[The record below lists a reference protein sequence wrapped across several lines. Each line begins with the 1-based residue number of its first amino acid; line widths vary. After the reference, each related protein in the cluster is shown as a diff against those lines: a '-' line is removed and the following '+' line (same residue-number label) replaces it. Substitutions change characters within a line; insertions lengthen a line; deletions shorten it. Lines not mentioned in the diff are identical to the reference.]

1 MSAKADSKSND
12 QLLPAINTLRQTLK
26 RQWMLIPLLLLP
38 ALISLLIVSKWL
50 PSIRSTAAANP
61 LIDIADH
68 VDAVDT
74 KAKELASQQ
83 VKTKTRLTVLPLKP
97 LREWQDP
104 RIKIVK
110 FLIDQEQEQQ
120 TFMLHMLR
128 GLRDLGKLMKG
139 IDEWSYFKYAQV
151 RRLIERSRNRQQ
163 VLRELLGELEQ
174 EQQTSRELIDK
185 REGK

>member
-1 MSAKADSKSND
+1 MNAKADAKSGD
-12 QLLPAINTLRQTLK
+12 QLLPAIRDLQQTLK

-38 ALISLLIVSKWL
+38 GIIALFIASKWL
-50 PSIRSTAAANP
+50 PSIRSNAAANP
-61 LIDIADH
+61 LIEIAEH
-68 VDAVDT
+68 VEAVDA
-74 KAKELASQQ
+74 KARELASQQ
-83 VKTKTRLTVLPLKP
+83 VKMKTRMTVLPLKP

-128 GLRDLGKLMKG
+128 GLRDLGELMKG
-139 IDEWSYFKYAQV
+139 IDEWSYFKYTQV

-163 VLRELLGELEQ
+163 DLRTLLVELEE
-174 EQQTSRELIDK
+174 EQKASRELID
-185 REGK
+185 RR